1 MKIKNYFKPTPKR
14 LRVLGD
20 TLLGISTFITGLSI
34 SENIKWLAYGS
45 LIIGVCGKFLTNFFT
60 DIEADNNNII
70 HPN

>member
-1 MKIKNYFKPTPKR
+1 MQIKNYFKPTPKR

-20 TLLGISTFITGLSI
+20 TLLGVSTFITGLSI

-60 DIEADNNNII
+60 DAETSNNFI